1 MPAFFF
7 YCTIKKETRM
17 SQIDR
22 GGDYMRKKKLLTV
35 ITAFLLAMFFLYGCE
50 DEEEVLTQ
58 SGQAVEGWE
67 ETPDE
72 AGTWA
77 IYWYL
82 CGSDLES
89 DAEFAT
95 MDLYELQCASLP
107 ENVQV
112 IIETGGA
119 REWYHE
125 DVEAGQQGR
134 YLYDSDGLTFL
145 EAQPEADMGD
155 PETLADFLSFCKEN
169 FPADHTMFLF
179 WNHGGGSVSGAAF
192 DEIYDYDSLTLD
204 EMYQAFG
211 SVYELSEENPP
222 FDIVGFDTCLMAT
235 IDTAWMLSDVSHY
248 LVASE
253 EMEPGCGWSYDKW
266 VQTLGDHPGID
277 GEALGQVICDSYM
290 EGCEDIGMEQE
301 ATLSVVDL
309 QKIQP
314 LLNAYDDLGK
324 EALTLACEDSTF
336 FAEFGRRA
344 VQTENYGGNTPDQG
358 YTNMVDMGHLVR
370 NSEDLLP
377 ETAQAVLDALE
388 ECVVY
393 NVSGDYRSEATGLSC
408 YYSYNGDTDDFD
420 GFVSISASPA
430 FQYLYDY
437 ELYGYMSDE
446 GLAYM
451 QDLGY
456 EEEIP
461 EITITQDNTELED
474 FPLYVDEDGNSV
486 LEIGSGAAS
495 TLQAV
500 YYQLCYVSEEDDI
513 ILLLGRDNDIYMD
526 WDEGVFRDNFR
537 GVWGA
542 IDGCLCYMEIVYEGD
557 DYNLYSV
564 PILLNGD
571 EYNLRVVYSYTDEE
585 YSILGA
591 RRGID
596 DNGMADKNLVQLEP
610 GDEITTLHYAMTIS
624 GDEEE
629 PEQVP
634 VDTITVTEDTVFTE
648 EDLGDGNF
656 VIFYEMVDMQDNSYY
671 SDLAYFTVE
680 DGLIYTETE

>member
-22 GGDYMRKKKLLTV
+22 GGDYMRKKKLLTI
-35 ITAFLLAMFFLYGCE
+35 ITALLLAMFFLYGCE
-50 DEEEVLTQ
+50 DEEEILTQ
-58 SGQAVEGWE
+58 SSQAVEGWE

-89 DAEFAT
+89 DAEAAT
-95 MDLYELQCASLP
+95 MDLYELQCTSLP

-169 FPADHTMFLF
+169 FPADHTMFLL

-277 GEALGQVICDSYM
+277 GAALGQIICDSYM

-388 ECVVY
+388 ECVIY

-420 GFVSISASPA
+420 GFLSISASPA

-486 LEIGSGAAS
+486 LEIGSEAAA

-526 WDEGVFRDNFR
+526 WDEGIFRDNFR

-542 IDGCLCYMEIVYEGD
+542 IDGCLCYMEIVYEGN

-634 VDTITVTEDTVFTE
+634 VDTITVTEDTAFTE

-671 SDLAYFTVE
+671 SDLAYFAVE

>member
-1 MPAFFF
+1 
-7 YCTIKKETRM
+7 
-17 SQIDR
+17 
-22 GGDYMRKKKLLTV
+22 MRKKKLLTI
-35 ITAFLLAMFFLYGCE
+35 ITAFLLAIFFLYGCE

-89 DAEFAT
+89 DAEAAT

-169 FPADHTMFLF
+169 FPADHTMFLL

-277 GEALGQVICDSYM
+277 GAALGQIICDSYM

-388 ECVVY
+388 ECVIY

-420 GFVSISASPA
+420 GFLSISASPA

-461 EITITQDNTELED
+461 EITITQDTELED

-486 LEIGSGAAS
+486 LEIGSEAAA

-526 WDEGVFRDNFR
+526 WDEGIFRDNFR

-542 IDGCLCYMEIVYEGD
+542 IDGCLCYMEIVYEGN

-634 VDTITVTEDTVFTE
+634 VDTITVTEDTAFTE

-656 VIFYEMVDMQDNSYY
+656 VIFYEMVDMQNNSYY
-671 SDLAYFTVE
+671 SDLAYFAVE

>member
-1 MPAFFF
+1 
-7 YCTIKKETRM
+7 
-17 SQIDR
+17 
-22 GGDYMRKKKLLTV
+22 MRKKKLLTI
-35 ITAFLLAMFFLYGCE
+35 ITALLLAMFFLYGCE
-50 DEEEVLTQ
+50 DEEEILTQ

-89 DAEFAT
+89 DAEAAT

-169 FPADHTMFLF
+169 FPADHTMFLL

-277 GEALGQVICDSYM
+277 GAALGQVICDSYM

-388 ECVVY
+388 ECVIY

-420 GFVSISASPA
+420 GFLSISASPA

-461 EITITQDNTELED
+461 EITITQDNTGLED

-486 LEIGSGAAS
+486 LEIGSEAAA

-526 WDEGVFRDNFR
+526 WDEGIFRDNFR

-634 VDTITVTEDTVFTE
+634 VDTITVTEDTAFTE

-671 SDLAYFTVE
+671 SDLAYFAVE

>member
-1 MPAFFF
+1 
-7 YCTIKKETRM
+7 
-17 SQIDR
+17 
-22 GGDYMRKKKLLTV
+22 MRKKKLLTI
-35 ITAFLLAMFFLYGCE
+35 ITAFLLAIFFLYGCE

-89 DAEFAT
+89 DAEAAT

-277 GEALGQVICDSYM
+277 GAALGQIICDSYM

-388 ECVVY
+388 ECVIY

-420 GFVSISASPA
+420 GFLSISASPA

-461 EITITQDNTELED
+461 EITITQDTELED

-486 LEIGSGAAS
+486 LEIGSEAAA

-526 WDEGVFRDNFR
+526 WDEGIFRDNFR

-542 IDGCLCYMEIVYEGD
+542 IDGCLCYMEIVYEGN

-634 VDTITVTEDTVFTE
+634 VDTITVTEDTAFTE

-671 SDLAYFTVE
+671 SDLAYFAVE

>member
-1 MPAFFF
+1 
-7 YCTIKKETRM
+7 
-17 SQIDR
+17 
-22 GGDYMRKKKLLTV
+22 MREKRVLAIIV
-35 ITAFLLAMFFLYGCE
+35 AFLLATFLLYGCE
-50 DEEEVLTQ
+50 DEEEILTQ
-58 SGQAVEGWE
+58 SGQTVEGWE
-67 ETPDE
+67 ETSDE

-89 DAEFAT
+89 DAEAAT
-95 MDLYELQCASLP
+95 MDLYELQCVSLP

-119 REWYHE
+119 QEWYHE

-277 GEALGQVICDSYM
+277 GAALGQIICDSYM

-314 LLNAYDDLGK
+314 LLYAYDELGK

-377 ETAQAVLDALE
+377 ETAQAVLDGLE

-393 NVSGDYRSEATGLSC
+393 SVSGAYRSEATGLSC

-420 GFVSISASPA
+420 AFTAISASPA

-446 GLAYM
+446 GLAYV
-451 QDLGY
+451 QELGY
-456 EEEIP
+456 EEDTVP
-461 EITITQDNTELED
+461 EITIAQDTELED

-486 LEIGSGAAS
+486 LEIGSEAAA

-526 WDEGVFRDNFR
+526 WDEGIFRDNFR

-542 IDGCLCYMEIVYEGD
+542 IDGCLCYMEIVYEGN

-656 VIFYEMVDMQDNSYY
+656 VIFYEMVDMQNNSYY

>member
-1 MPAFFF
+1 
-7 YCTIKKETRM
+7 M

-22 GGDYMRKKKLLTV
+22 GGDYMRKKKLLTI

-89 DAEFAT
+89 DAEAAT

-169 FPADHTMFLF
+169 FPADHTMFLL

-248 LVASE
+248 LIASE

-277 GEALGQVICDSYM
+277 GAALGQIICDSYM

-388 ECVVY
+388 ECVIY

-420 GFVSISASPA
+420 GFLSISASPA

-461 EITITQDNTELED
+461 EITITQDTELED

-486 LEIGSGAAS
+486 LEIGSEAAA

-526 WDEGVFRDNFR
+526 WDEGIFRDNFR

-542 IDGCLCYMEIVYEGD
+542 IDGCLCYMEIVYEGN

-634 VDTITVTEDTVFTE
+634 VDTITVTEDTAFTE

-671 SDLAYFTVE
+671 SDLAYFAVE

>member
-1 MPAFFF
+1 
-7 YCTIKKETRM
+7 
-17 SQIDR
+17 
-22 GGDYMRKKKLLTV
+22 MRKKKLLTI
-35 ITAFLLAMFFLYGCE
+35 ITVFLLAMFFLYGCE

-89 DAEFAT
+89 DAEAAT

-169 FPADHTMFLF
+169 FPADHTMFLL

-277 GEALGQVICDSYM
+277 GAALGQIICDSYM

-388 ECVVY
+388 ECVIY

-420 GFVSISASPA
+420 GFLSISASPA

-461 EITITQDNTELED
+461 EITITQDTELED

-486 LEIGSGAAS
+486 LEIGSEAAA

-526 WDEGVFRDNFR
+526 WDEGIFRDNFR

-542 IDGCLCYMEIVYEGD
+542 IDGCLCYMEIVYEGN

-656 VIFYEMVDMQDNSYY
+656 VIFYEMVDMQNNSYY
-671 SDLAYFTVE
+671 SDLAYFAVE

>member
-1 MPAFFF
+1 
-7 YCTIKKETRM
+7 
-17 SQIDR
+17 
-22 GGDYMRKKKLLTV
+22 MRKKKLLTI
-35 ITAFLLAMFFLYGCE
+35 ITAFLLAIFFLYGCE

-89 DAEFAT
+89 DAEAAT

-169 FPADHTMFLF
+169 FPADHTMFLL

-277 GEALGQVICDSYM
+277 GAALGQIICDSYM

-388 ECVVY
+388 ECVIY

-420 GFVSISASPA
+420 GFLSISASPA

-461 EITITQDNTELED
+461 EITITQDTELED

-486 LEIGSGAAS
+486 LEIGSEAAA

-526 WDEGVFRDNFR
+526 WDEGIFRDNFR

-542 IDGCLCYMEIVYEGD
+542 IDGCLCYMEIVYEGN

-634 VDTITVTEDTVFTE
+634 VDTITVTEDTAFTE

-671 SDLAYFTVE
+671 SDLAYFAVE

>member
-1 MPAFFF
+1 
-7 YCTIKKETRM
+7 
-17 SQIDR
+17 
-22 GGDYMRKKKLLTV
+22 MRKKKLLTI
-35 ITAFLLAMFFLYGCE
+35 ITAFLLAIFFLYGCE

-89 DAEFAT
+89 DAEAAT

-277 GEALGQVICDSYM
+277 GAALGQVICDSYM

-420 GFVSISASPA
+420 GFLSISASPA

-461 EITITQDNTELED
+461 EITITQDTELED

-486 LEIGSGAAS
+486 LEIGSEAAA

-526 WDEGVFRDNFR
+526 WDEGIFRDNFR

-656 VIFYEMVDMQDNSYY
+656 VIFYEMVDMQNNSYY

>member
-1 MPAFFF
+1 
-7 YCTIKKETRM
+7 
-17 SQIDR
+17 
-22 GGDYMRKKKLLTV
+22 MRKKKLLTI
-35 ITAFLLAMFFLYGCE
+35 ITALLLAMFFLYGCE
-50 DEEEVLTQ
+50 DEEEILTQ

-89 DAEFAT
+89 DAEAAT

-277 GEALGQVICDSYM
+277 GATLGQVICDSYM

-486 LEIGSGAAS
+486 LEIGSEAAA

-526 WDEGVFRDNFR
+526 WDEGIFRDNFR

-542 IDGCLCYMEIVYEGD
+542 IDGCLCYMEIVYEGN

-656 VIFYEMVDMQDNSYY
+656 VIFYEMVDMQNNSYY
-671 SDLAYFTVE
+671 SDLAYFAVE

>member
-1 MPAFFF
+1 
-7 YCTIKKETRM
+7 
-17 SQIDR
+17 
-22 GGDYMRKKKLLTV
+22 MRKKKLLTI
-35 ITAFLLAMFFLYGCE
+35 ITALLLAMFFLYGCE
-50 DEEEVLTQ
+50 DEEEILTQ

-89 DAEFAT
+89 DAEAAT

-169 FPADHTMFLF
+169 FPADHTMFLL

-277 GEALGQVICDSYM
+277 GAALGQIICDSYM

-388 ECVVY
+388 ECVIY

-420 GFVSISASPA
+420 GFLSISASPA

-461 EITITQDNTELED
+461 EITITQDTELED

-486 LEIGSGAAS
+486 LEIGSEAAA

-526 WDEGVFRDNFR
+526 WDEGIFRDNFR

-656 VIFYEMVDMQDNSYY
+656 VIFYEMVDMQNNSYY
-671 SDLAYFTVE
+671 SDLAYFAVE

>member
-1 MPAFFF
+1 
-7 YCTIKKETRM
+7 
-17 SQIDR
+17 
-22 GGDYMRKKKLLTV
+22 MRKKKLLTI
-35 ITAFLLAMFFLYGCE
+35 ITALLLAMFFLYGCE
-50 DEEEVLTQ
+50 DEEEILTQ

-89 DAEFAT
+89 DAEAAT

-169 FPADHTMFLF
+169 FPADHTMFLL

-277 GEALGQVICDSYM
+277 GATLGQVICDSYM

-388 ECVVY
+388 ECVIY

-420 GFVSISASPA
+420 GFLSISASPA

-486 LEIGSGAAS
+486 LEIGSEAAA

-542 IDGCLCYMEIVYEGD
+542 IDGCLCYMEIVYEGN

-634 VDTITVTEDTVFTE
+634 VDTITVTEDTAFTE

-671 SDLAYFTVE
+671 SDLAYFAVE

>member
-1 MPAFFF
+1 
-7 YCTIKKETRM
+7 
-17 SQIDR
+17 
-22 GGDYMRKKKLLTV
+22 MRKKKLLTI
-35 ITAFLLAMFFLYGCE
+35 ITVFLLAMFFLYGCE

-89 DAEFAT
+89 DAEAAT

-277 GEALGQVICDSYM
+277 GAALGQVICDSYM

-393 NVSGDYRSEATGLSC
+393 NVSGEYRSEATGLSC

-420 GFVSISASPA
+420 GFLSISASPA

-461 EITITQDNTELED
+461 EITITQDTELED

-486 LEIGSGAAS
+486 LEIGSEAAA

-571 EYNLRVVYSYTDEE
+571 EYNLRVVYSYTNEE

-634 VDTITVTEDTVFTE
+634 VDTITVTEDTAFTE

>member
-1 MPAFFF
+1 
-7 YCTIKKETRM
+7 
-17 SQIDR
+17 
-22 GGDYMRKKKLLTV
+22 MRKKKLLTI

-89 DAEFAT
+89 DAEAAT

-169 FPADHTMFLF
+169 FPADHTMFLL

-248 LVASE
+248 LIASE

-277 GEALGQVICDSYM
+277 GAALGQIICDSYM

-388 ECVVY
+388 ECVIY

-420 GFVSISASPA
+420 GFLSISASPA

-461 EITITQDNTELED
+461 EITITQDTELED

-486 LEIGSGAAS
+486 LEIGSEAAA

-526 WDEGVFRDNFR
+526 WDEGIFRDNFR

-542 IDGCLCYMEIVYEGD
+542 IDGCLCYMEIVYEGN

-634 VDTITVTEDTVFTE
+634 VDTITVTEDTAFTE

-656 VIFYEMVDMQDNSYY
+656 VIFYEMVDMQNNSYY

>member
-1 MPAFFF
+1 
-7 YCTIKKETRM
+7 
-17 SQIDR
+17 
-22 GGDYMRKKKLLTV
+22 MRKKKLLTI

-89 DAEFAT
+89 DAEAAT

-277 GEALGQVICDSYM
+277 GAALGQVICDSYM

-420 GFVSISASPA
+420 GFLSISASPA

-461 EITITQDNTELED
+461 EITITQDTELED

-486 LEIGSGAAS
+486 LEIGSEAAA

-526 WDEGVFRDNFR
+526 WDEGIFRDNFR

-634 VDTITVTEDTVFTE
+634 VDTITVTEDTAFTE

-671 SDLAYFTVE
+671 SDLAYFAVE

>member
-1 MPAFFF
+1 
-7 YCTIKKETRM
+7 
-17 SQIDR
+17 
-22 GGDYMRKKKLLTV
+22 MREKRLLAIIV
-35 ITAFLLAMFFLYGCE
+35 AFLLATFLLYGCE
-50 DEEEVLTQ
+50 DEEEILTQ
-58 SGQAVEGWE
+58 SGQTVEGWE

-72 AGTWA
+72 ADTWA

-89 DAEFAT
+89 DAEAAT
-95 MDLYELQCASLP
+95 MDLYELQCVSLP

-119 REWYHE
+119 QEWYHE

-169 FPADHTMFLF
+169 FPADHTMFLL

-277 GEALGQVICDSYM
+277 GAALGQIICDSYM

-388 ECVVY
+388 ECVIY

-420 GFVSISASPA
+420 GFLSISASPA

-461 EITITQDNTELED
+461 EITITQDNTGLED

-486 LEIGSGAAS
+486 LEIGSEAAA

-526 WDEGVFRDNFR
+526 WDEGIFRDNFR

-542 IDGCLCYMEIVYEGD
+542 IDGCLCYMEIVYEGN

-656 VIFYEMVDMQDNSYY
+656 VIFYEMVDMQNNSYY

>member
-7 YCTIKKETRM
+7 YCTIKKETKM

-22 GGDYMRKKKLLTV
+22 GGDYMRKKKLLTI
-35 ITAFLLAMFFLYGCE
+35 ITALLLAMFFLYGCE
-50 DEEEVLTQ
+50 DEEEILTQ

-89 DAEFAT
+89 DAEAAT

-169 FPADHTMFLF
+169 FPADHTMFLL

-277 GEALGQVICDSYM
+277 GAALGQIICDSYM

-388 ECVVY
+388 ECVIY

-461 EITITQDNTELED
+461 EITITQDNTGLED

-486 LEIGSGAAS
+486 LEIGSEAAA

-526 WDEGVFRDNFR
+526 WDEGIFRDNFR

-542 IDGCLCYMEIVYEGD
+542 IDGCLCYMEIVYEGN

-634 VDTITVTEDTVFTE
+634 VDTITVTEDTAFTE

-671 SDLAYFTVE
+671 SDLAYFAVE

>member
-1 MPAFFF
+1 
-7 YCTIKKETRM
+7 
-17 SQIDR
+17 
-22 GGDYMRKKKLLTV
+22 MRKKKLLTI

-89 DAEFAT
+89 DAEAAT

-277 GEALGQVICDSYM
+277 GAALGQVICDSYM

-344 VQTENYGGNTPDQG
+344 IQTENYGGNTPDQG

-420 GFVSISASPA
+420 GFLSISASPA

-486 LEIGSGAAS
+486 LEIGSEAAS

-634 VDTITVTEDTVFTE
+634 VDTITVTEDTAFTE

>member
-1 MPAFFF
+1 
-7 YCTIKKETRM
+7 
-17 SQIDR
+17 
-22 GGDYMRKKKLLTV
+22 MRKKKLLTI
-35 ITAFLLAMFFLYGCE
+35 ITAFLLAIFFLYGCE

-89 DAEFAT
+89 DAEAAT

-277 GEALGQVICDSYM
+277 GAALGQIICDSYM

-388 ECVVY
+388 ECVIY

-461 EITITQDNTELED
+461 EITITQDTELED

-486 LEIGSGAAS
+486 LEIGSEAAA

-526 WDEGVFRDNFR
+526 WDEGIFRDNFR

-542 IDGCLCYMEIVYEGD
+542 IDGCLCYMEIVYEGN

-634 VDTITVTEDTVFTE
+634 VDTITVTEDTAFTE

-671 SDLAYFTVE
+671 SDLAYFAVE